1 MPAATVACKVDSPS
15 PNRFTAGMRP
25 LLFALLLSTPAA
37 AEVLDPAAL
46 KALDALLSDAV
57 GGKTPPGAV
66 LWLERDGQSHTTVL
80 GARALQPAREAM
92 THDTIFDAASLTKVV
107 ATLPCVL
114 ALAEEGRLRFD
125 DPVVRH
131 LPEFSGGRG
140 IRLRHLLA
148 HTSGL
153 PAGVPREPAWSGYDE
168 GVRRALASQP
178 EAPPDARFRYS
189 DVNFIL
195 LGEIV
200 CRVSGRPF
208 DAYARQRIFAPLG
221 LESTGFHPPAEWLAR
236 IAPTEK
242 DENGVLLRGVVHDP
256 TARRMGGVA
265 GHAGLFTSAADLARY
280 GRMLLAG
287 GELDGVRI
295 LQPASLEAARRVQT
309 PATVLERRGLGW
321 DLDSPFSRPRGTQFP
336 LGSFGHTG
344 FTGTSLW
351 IDPFSR
357 SFVVFLSSRLHPD
370 GGGSVRDLYEAVG
383 TAAAKALKGI
393 DWTQAPVALRPRQ
406 PGEVPTV
413 LNGIDVLQRD
423 GFAPLTGKRIGL
435 ITNATGITVRRQS
448 TIDVL
453 KAAPGVQLR
462 ALFSPEHGIRGELDQ
477 EKIGDSKDPKT
488 GLPVFSLYGERRAP
502 SEAQLRELDALVF
515 DIQDIGC
522 RFYTYISTLRL
533 CLEAA
538 ARRGLPF
545 FVLDRVNPVGGT
557 AVEGP
562 AVLDQETFTAT
573 HAIALRHGLTTGELA
588 RMLNAER
595 SLGADLHVIAVEG
608 WRRDQLFDETG
619 LPWLNPS
626 PNMRTPTAALLYPGI
641 GLLEFS
647 ISVGRGTDTPFEI
660 LGAPYMD
667 DLRLA
672 HELNRLGLPGLR
684 FLPVRFTPTASVFK
698 NQACAGVRLSVTDRR
713 ALEPVR
719 TGLAIAATLQHLY
732 PGQFDVAKVGTLLNH
747 RGLLEALRQGK
758 PLHWQA
764 ETDAFRRRRQAFL
777 IYRE

>member
-1 MPAATVACKVDSPS
+1 MTAKPSACKVDSPAR
-15 PNRFTAGMRP
+15 NRLTGAMRP
-25 LLFALLLSTPAA
+25 LLFAMLLSAPTAA
-37 AEVLDPAAL
+37 DVFEPAAL

-57 GGKTPPGAV
+57 GRKTPPGAV
-66 LWLERDGQSHTTVL
+66 LWLERDGHSHRSAV

-92 THDTIFDAASLTKVV
+92 TLDTIFDAASLTKVV

-114 ALAEEGRLRFD
+114 ALAEEGKLRFD

-131 LPEFSGGRG
+131 LPEFAGARD

-153 PAGVPREPAWSGYDE
+153 PAGVPREPAWSGYEE
-168 GVRRALASQP
+168 GLRRALACQP
-178 EAPPDARFRYS
+178 DTPADTQFRYS

-200 CRVSGRPF
+200 RRVSGRPL

-221 LESTGFHPPAEWLAR
+221 LESTTFKPPAEWHPR

-242 DENGVLLRGVVHDP
+242 DETGVLLRGVVHDP

-280 GRMLLAG
+280 ARMLLAG
-287 GELDGVRI
+287 GELEGVRI
-295 LQPASLEAARRVQT
+295 LQAASLEQARRVQT

-321 DLDSPFSRPRGTQFP
+321 DLDSLFSRPRGTHFP

-351 IDPFSR
+351 MDPFSR

-383 TAAAKALKGI
+383 SAAAQALKGI
-393 DWTQAPVALRPRQ
+393 RWDHAQVLLRSRRPD
-406 PGEVPTV
+406 EVPTV
-413 LNGIDVLQRD
+413 LNGIDVLARD
-423 GFAPLTGKRIGL
+423 GFAPLVGKRVGL
-435 ITNATGITVRRQS
+435 ITNATGITVRRES

-453 KAAPGVQLR
+453 KALPGVQLR

-522 RFYTYISTLRL
+522 RFYTYLSTLRL

-538 ARRGLPF
+538 ARRGIPLL
-545 FVLDRVNPVGGT
+545 VLDRVNPVGGN

-573 HAIALRHGLTTGELA
+573 HAIPLRHGMTTGELA
-588 RMLNAER
+588 RLLNTER
-595 SLGADLHVIAVEG
+595 RLGADLHVLPVEG
-608 WRRDQLFDETG
+608 WRREQLFDETG
-619 LPWLNPS
+619 LPWQNPS
-626 PNMRTPTAALLYPGI
+626 PNMRNPTAALLYPGI

-660 LGAPYMD
+660 LGAPYID
-667 DLRLA
+667 DLRLS

-698 NQACAGVRLSVTDRR
+698 NQPCAGVRLSVTDRR
-713 ALEPVR
+713 VLEPVR
-719 TGLAIAATLQHLY
+719 TGLAIAATLQRLY
-732 PGQFDVAKVGTLLNH
+732 HGAFELDKVNTLLNH
-747 RGLLEALRQGK
+747 SGLLEALRKGAPVQ
-758 PLHWQA
+758 WQA
-764 ETDAFRRRRQAFL
+764 ETEAFRRRRQSFL
-777 IYRE
+777 LYRE

>member
-1 MPAATVACKVDSPS
+1 
-15 PNRFTAGMRP
+15 
-25 LLFALLLSTPAA
+25 
-37 AEVLDPAAL
+37 
-46 KALDALLSDAV
+46 
-57 GGKTPPGAV
+57 
-66 LWLERDGQSHTTVL
+66 
-80 GARALQPAREAM
+80 
-92 THDTIFDAASLTKVV
+92 
-107 ATLPCVL
+107 
-114 ALAEEGRLRFD
+114 
-125 DPVVRH
+125 
-131 LPEFSGGRG
+131 
-140 IRLRHLLA
+140 
-148 HTSGL
+148 
-153 PAGVPREPAWSGYDE
+153 
-168 GVRRALASQP
+168 
-178 EAPPDARFRYS
+178 
-189 DVNFIL
+189 
-195 LGEIV
+195 
-200 CRVSGRPF
+200 
-208 DAYARQRIFAPLG
+208 
-221 LESTGFHPPAEWLAR
+221 
-236 IAPTEK
+236 
-242 DENGVLLRGVVHDP
+242 
-256 TARRMGGVA
+256 MGGVA
-265 GHAGLFTSAADLARY
+265 GHAGLFTTAADLARFA
-280 GRMLLAG
+280 RMLLAG
-287 GELDGVRI
+287 GELDGVRV
-295 LQPASLEAARRVQT
+295 LQTASLEAARRVQT

-321 DLDSPFSRPRGTQFP
+321 DLDSPFSRPRGRHFP

-351 IDPFSR
+351 IDPQSR

-383 TAAAKALKGI
+383 NAAAKALKGI
-393 DWTQAPVALRPRQ
+393 DWAATPVVLRPRQ
-406 PGEVPTV
+406 PDEVPTV

-423 GFAPLTGKRIGL
+423 GFAPLAGKRIGL
-435 ITNATGITVRRQS
+435 ITNATGITCQRQS

-477 EKIGDSKDPKT
+477 EKIGDSKDAKT

-573 HAIALRHGLTTGELA
+573 HAIALRHGMTTGELA
-588 RMLNAER
+588 RLLNAER
-595 SLGADLHVIAVEG
+595 RLGADLRVIAVEG
-608 WRRDQLFDETG
+608 WRRGQLFDETG
-619 LPWLNPS
+619 LPWQNPS

-660 LGAPYMD
+660 LGAPYID

-684 FLPVRFTPTASVFK
+684 CLPVRFTPTTSVFK
-698 NQACAGVRLSVTDRR
+698 DQRCAGVRLSVTDRR

-719 TGLAIAATLQHLY
+719 TGLAIAATLQRLY

-747 RGLLEALRQGK
+747 RRLLEALRNGQ

-764 ETDAFRRRRQAFL
+764 ETEAFRARRRPFL
-777 IYRE
+777 IYGE